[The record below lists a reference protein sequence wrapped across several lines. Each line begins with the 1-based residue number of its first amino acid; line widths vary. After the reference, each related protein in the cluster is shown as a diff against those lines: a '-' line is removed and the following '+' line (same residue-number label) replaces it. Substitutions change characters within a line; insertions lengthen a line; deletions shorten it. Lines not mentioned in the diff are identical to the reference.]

1 MKRKIFSKM
10 VLVSFAAVLI
20 TTVILSFIAYFQYI
34 HQIETGI
41 QDEAR
46 YMATSL
52 NLHDKQDLDAY
63 KDITVSRITWID
75 VSGVVIYDST
85 GEESSMAN
93 HKNRK
98 EIKEAIKNGTGQD
111 TRISSTL
118 NKQTYYYAVRL
129 DDGTIL
135 RLSRETQTILRQ
147 VLGFLPAVAIMLLI
161 VLALDIILSR
171 IITSRIVEPINQID
185 LLHPKQN
192 QTYSELTP
200 LLDRIEQQNIDIQNQ
215 IEEIKE
221 AENMRKEFSANVSH
235 ELKTPLTT
243 ISGYAELMKDGLVKP
258 EDMERFSGTI
268 YKEARR
274 LISMIEDIIK
284 LSRLDE
290 NQVELEKKDVDLY
303 ELIFQIKA
311 DLGHKLEKEDVSFHI
326 RGVHTK
332 ICGVYQILYEMFF
345 NICENAVK
353 YNHPKGKVVVTIAA
367 MDEKPTIVV
376 EDNGIGIPKDDVER
390 VFERFYRVDK
400 SHSNQK
406 EGSGLGLS
414 IVKHG
419 AKYHHASIEVESEL
433 NQGTKITIVFPKE
446 EAR

>member
-376 EDNGIGIPKDDVER
+376 EDNGIGIPKDDVDR